1 MQKLK
6 TLLDTSASNLMVR
19 FSQKDLSLMP
29 LGELESLLDKKDNTI
44 KSLICE
50 VENLKKEIEYS
61 SSKVQVVVF

>member
-50 VENLKKEIEYS
+50 VENLKKENEYS

>member
-50 VENLKKEIEYS
+50 VENLKKEIEYN
-61 SSKVQVVVF
+61 SSKVQVVVV